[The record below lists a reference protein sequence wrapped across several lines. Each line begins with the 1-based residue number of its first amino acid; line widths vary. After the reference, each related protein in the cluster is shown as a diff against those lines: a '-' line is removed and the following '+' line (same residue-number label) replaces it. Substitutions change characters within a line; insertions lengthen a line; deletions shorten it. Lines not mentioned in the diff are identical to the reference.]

1 MVSLLRSFFTP
12 RYKHFGKSI
21 ISALSSKALSEE
33 ELSIL
38 HERMYDNFVEEI
50 DGVDNGIDPYSGEAN
65 YAVTTTISKR
75 VKRLLISWNEE
86 HSVR

>member
-1 MVSLLRSFFTP
+1 MSLLRSFFTP

-21 ISALSSKALSEE
+21 IRALSSKALSEE